1 MSKSKEDVLYIKFSE
16 LSPMTQFMYYITIS
30 STIIGTYFVLGMY
43 LSPMVASGALSLM
56 GFLTISFGVAAVL
69 VGALYLFNKYWLQS
83 KLIEKGLTC

>member
-16 LSPMTQFMYYITIS
+16 LSSMTRSMYYITIGT
-30 STIIGTYFVLGMY
+30 TIVGTYYALGLY

-56 GFLTISFGVAAVL
+56 GFLTISFGVAFVL